1 MTTLLLT
8 TVVVVS
14 FAGLWTGVV
23 AVSDYLVSVVAKW
36 LKNYTAA
43 LGLPLATEGTQEPT
57 PCVKLHSRTDP
68 VCKMKQ

>member
-8 TVVVVS
+8 TIVVVG

-23 AVSDYLVSVVAKW
+23 AVSDFLVSVVAKW

-57 PCVKLHSRTDP
+57 PCVN
-68 VCKMKQ
+68 

>member
-23 AVSDYLVSVVAKW
+23 AVSDFLVSVVAKW
-36 LKNYTAA
+36 LKNYTA
-43 LGLPLATEGTQEPT
+43 EPT
-57 PCVKLHSRTDP
+57 QLCNFEFLVVAHGAI
-68 VCKMKQ
+68 CH

>member
-43 LGLPLATEGTQEPT
+43 LGLPLATEGTQEQT
-57 PCVKLHSRTDP
+57 PCVKME
-68 VCKMKQ
+68 V

>member
-36 LKNYTAA
+36 LKNYKA
-43 LGLPLATEGTQEPT
+43 EQT
-57 PCVKLHSRTDP
+57 PCVN
-68 VCKMKQ
+68 